1 MKYIIMSFQPKW
13 LALIMNR
20 TKTTEIRTRIPEC
33 LKNGEPVTVLG
44 YCAKSTGGRIAMN
57 NPYLFNFSTDKNFLK
72 QCGADIYCLSTLRPI
87 RNVLNGLVCCKF
99 VVEKVDKVGLTKY
112 TEKQADYWANEKTHI
127 TITQVLEYL
136 YDEVKGS
143 CLTEDELNLYG
154 KGDTLYAL
162 HLTALTV
169 FDKPMPLYDFKHEV
183 NVWVPEYQAFTD
195 ELRPVTRAP
204 QSWMYIAEPAG
215 VGEW

>member
-1 MKYIIMSFQPKW
+1 MKYILMSFQPKW
-13 LALIMNR
+13 LALIMNG
-20 TKTTEIRTRIPEC
+20 KKKVEVRTRIPEC

-57 NPYLFNFSTDKNFLK
+57 KPYLFMSSTDKNFLK

-99 VVEKVDKVGLTKY
+99 VVEKVEEVTYDEDGYADKSVLWGACINQEDFDAYAGDRRPIYDL
-112 TEKQADYWANEKTHI
+112 HI
-127 TITQVLEYL
+127 TVLEII
-136 YDEVKGS
+136 
-143 CLTEDELNLYG
+143 
-154 KGDTLYAL
+154 
-162 HLTALTV
+162 
-169 FDKPMPLYDFKHEV
+169 KPMPLSAFKHEV

-204 QSWMYIAEPAG
+204 QSWIYIAEPVE
-215 VGEW
+215 VGE